1 MDYSAD
7 NAETNL
13 IKGLR
18 KNQPTK
24 QTLVFKEV
32 FLKRGMI
39 VGLEQRQK
47 QLPTNWQQ
55 DELLAIWLL

>member
-13 IKGLR
+13 IKGLL

>member
-13 IKGLR
+13 IKGLL

-39 VGLEQRQK
+39 VGLKQRQK
-47 QLPTNWQQ
+47 QLPT
-55 DELLAIWLL
+55 

>member
-13 IKGLR
+13 IKR
-18 KNQPTK
+18 SEKKQPTK
-24 QTLVFKEV
+24 QTLVFKEA

-39 VGLEQRQK
+39 IGLE
-47 QLPTNWQQ
+47 
-55 DELLAIWLL
+55 